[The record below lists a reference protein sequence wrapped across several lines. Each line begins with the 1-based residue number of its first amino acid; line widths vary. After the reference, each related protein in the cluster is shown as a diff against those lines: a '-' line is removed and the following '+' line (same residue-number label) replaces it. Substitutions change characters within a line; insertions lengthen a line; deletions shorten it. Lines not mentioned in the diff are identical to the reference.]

1 MCYGIEDISWIFIT
15 STITLTSPSSLHLV
29 FISNSR
35 TQAVG
40 SMSEGVWVG
49 KKLEPL
55 RELNSQSTRCS
66 VPASPA
72 GYSEQLFEEHH
83 FAGEQKLT
91 RRRATRRQEEEEEE
105 VRSASRVLDA
115 GESEQPQG
123 LLATSSCEKR

>member
-1 MCYGIEDISWIFIT
+1 MLGPYVREYKRHVLRYRRYKLDLHNLDNNPD
-15 STITLTSPSSLHLV
+15 ITLLLHLV

-35 TQAVG
+35 TQAAG

-55 RELNSQSTRCS
+55 RELNSQSTRGS

-72 GYSEQLFEEHH
+72 GYSEQLLEEHH

-105 VRSASRVLDA
+105 EEVRFA
-115 GESEQPQG
+115 
-123 LLATSSCEKR
+123 